1 MLQSISDYLELLPFA
16 CESAKN
22 VPMSKTAVLNVK
34 MARSDIKAWCKPQKY
49 VRKFVSLTKITYLCG
64 ASKHFF
70 VMSDYIVSARKYRPQ
85 SFKTVVGQ
93 KSLVQTLKNAIT
105 SGKLAHAY
113 LFCGPRGVGKTT
125 CARIFAKT
133 INCQNLTAEGEACG
147 QCESCQA
154 FDEQRSYNVYELD
167 AASNNGVD
175 QIRELIDQV
184 QVPPQIGRYK
194 VFIIDEVHM
203 LSTQAFNA
211 FLKTL
216 EEPPRHAIFV
226 MCTTEKQKILP
237 TILSRCQTYDFQRIT
252 VQDIVEQL
260 QRIATEEG
268 VEADQQALQ
277 VIARKADGGMRDA
290 LSIFD
295 QIVSFT
301 DGHVTYQATIDNLN
315 ILDYELFFRLTD
327 NALTGN
333 IPAALV
339 MLDQVIRRGFDA
351 QTFIGG
357 WASHLR
363 DLMVSQDPATL
374 SLVEAGPEV
383 AQHYQQQAARCTPAF
398 LYGALQIASD
408 CDFNYRN
415 SRNKRL
421 LVELSIVKICQ
432 IMHPVQMP
440 QAQAVQMVH
449 NVQPAQP
456 QRQPQP
462 VQQPQA
468 RPVAQAPAY
477 GAQQPASPRPAQPY
491 VQPQQPVRPAVQPQP
506 QPQPQQ
512 PSPQTLPQ
520 GANRFAPRA
529 GGPRITSIYGA
540 MQQSQQQTQATAQQP
555 MTEQNE
561 PVAPDALRRAWKQFT
576 TTNSSEQLLTNVMA
590 GCMPEQVSGT
600 TYKVMLLSQAQNE
613 IITPHRDRLRRYLCE
628 LLHNSHI
635 DIQYEVAPDDP
646 SVHRAFSPREKIQEI
661 MNNYAPVAELV
672 STFGLEIC

>member
-1 MLQSISDYLELLPFA
+1 
-16 CESAKN
+16 
-22 VPMSKTAVLNVK
+22 
-34 MARSDIKAWCKPQKY
+34 
-49 VRKFVSLTKITYLCG
+49 
-64 ASKHFF
+64 
-70 VMSDYIVSARKYRPQ
+70 MSDYIVSARKYRPQ

-93 KSLVQTLKNAIT
+93 KALVQTLKNAILN
-105 SGKLAHAY
+105 GKLAHAY

-133 INCQNLTAEGEACG
+133 INCQHLTPEGEACG
-147 QCESCQA
+147 ECESCQS

-167 AASNNGVD
+167 AASNNSVD
-175 QIRELIDQV
+175 NIRELIDQV
-184 QVPPQIGRYK
+184 QAPPQLGQYK

-203 LSTQAFNA
+203 LSTAAFNA

-268 VEADQQALQ
+268 IEADPQALQ

-290 LSIFD
+290 LSVFD

-301 DGHVTYQATIDNLN
+301 DGHVTRQATIDNLN

-327 NALTGN
+327 NALQGN

-339 MLDQVIRRGFDA
+339 ALDEIIRKGFDA

-383 AQHYQQQAARCTPAF
+383 AQRYQQQAVQCPPAF
-398 LYGALQIASD
+398 LYSALQIASE

-421 LVELSIVKICQ
+421 SVELAIVKICQ
-432 IMHPVQMP
+432 LMHPTTLP
-440 QAQAVQMVH
+440 S
-449 NVQPAQP
+449 
-456 QRQPQP
+456 
-462 VQQPQA
+462 
-468 RPVAQAPAY
+468 
-477 GAQQPASPRPAQPY
+477 AQQPTAP
-491 VQPQQPVRPAVQPQP
+491 VQPQP
-506 QPQPQQ
+506 APQPQRPVAPQ
-512 PSPQTLPQ
+512 P
-520 GANRFAPRA
+520 APAR
-529 GGPRITSIYGA
+529 PV
-540 MQQSQQQTQATAQQP
+540 QQSSYAPQAQSQQTQAAQPSHVDAIQQP
-555 MTEQNE
+555 AASAPQPQRVVMGGGAGRFSARPGGPRLASIHGVGAVAEPGTVAAAAPIRQEQDMNE
-561 PVAPDALRRAWKQFT
+561 PVQPDALRRAWKDYIS
-576 TTNSSEQLLTNVMA
+576 TNPTEKLLNNVMV
-590 GCMPEQVSGT
+590 GYLPQQVDGT
-600 TYKVMLLSQAQNE
+600 QYLVTLASEAQLDILNNHKE
-613 IITPHRDRLRRYLCE
+613 AIVRYIRQMV
-628 LLHNSHI
+628 HNSHVE
-635 DIQYEVAPDDP
+635 IQYEVATED
-646 SVHRAFSPREKIQEI
+646 VLQRRAYSPREKIQDMI
-661 MNNYAPVAELV
+661 NQNQVVDELID
-672 STFGLEIC
+672 TFKLELG

>member
-1 MLQSISDYLELLPFA
+1 
-16 CESAKN
+16 
-22 VPMSKTAVLNVK
+22 
-34 MARSDIKAWCKPQKY
+34 
-49 VRKFVSLTKITYLCG
+49 
-64 ASKHFF
+64 
-70 VMSDYIVSARKYRPQ
+70 MSDYIVSARKYRPQ

-93 KSLVQTLKNAIT
+93 RALVQTLKNAIT

-133 INCQNLTAEGEACG
+133 INCQNPTAEGEACG
-147 QCESCQA
+147 QCESCQS

-184 QVPPQIGRYK
+184 QIPPQIGKYK

-203 LSTQAFNA
+203 LSTAAFNA

-252 VQDIVEQL
+252 VQDIVDQL
-260 QRIATEEG
+260 QRIANEEG
-268 VEADQQALQ
+268 VQAEPQALQ

-301 DGHVTYQATIDNLN
+301 DAHVTYQATIDNLN

-327 NALTGN
+327 NALSGN
-333 IPAALV
+333 IPAALM
-339 MLDQVIRRGFDA
+339 MLDEVIRRGFDA

-374 SLVEAGPEV
+374 THIEAGQEV
-383 AQHYQQQAARCTPAF
+383 AQRYQQQAVKCSPAF
-398 LYGALQIASD
+398 LYGGLQIASD

-421 LVELSIVKICQ
+421 LVELAIVKICQ
-432 IMHPVQMP
+432 IMHPVQQP
-440 QAQAVQMVH
+440 QAQPVA
-449 NVQPAQP
+449 PQP
-456 QRQPQP
+456 QVVQQP
-462 VQQPQA
+462 VQQSAPRPIQQPVQ
-468 RPVAQAPAY
+468 RPVQQPVQRPVQQPMQQPIPRPVQQPVQQQPVPQPAPA
-477 GAQQPASPRPAQPY
+477 PRPA
-491 VQPQQPVRPAVQPQP
+491 PQQM
-506 QPQPQQ
+506 
-512 PSPQTLPQ
+512 PQ
-520 GANRFAPRA
+520 GADRFAARA
-529 GGPRITSIYGA
+529 GGPRIASLHG
-540 MQQSQQQTQATAQQP
+540 QPQAQRPTAAGPAQQL
-555 MTEQNE
+555 MADMNE
-561 PVAPDALRRAWKQFT
+561 PVAPDALRRTWRNFIST
-576 TTNSSEQLLTNVMA
+576 YSTEQLLTNVMA
-590 GCMPEQVSGT
+590 GCQPQQVEGT
-600 TYKVMLLSQAQNE
+600 SYKVTVLSQAQYD
-613 IITPHRDRLRRYLCE
+613 IIKPHKERLTNFLCQS
-628 LLHNSHI
+628 LQNSHI
-635 DIQYEVAPDDP
+635 TLQLEIAAEDSSLRIP
-646 SVHRAFSPREKIQEI
+646 FSPREKIQEMI
-661 MNNYAPVAELV
+661 SRNPSVNLLI
-672 STFGLEIC
+672 SSFGLELS